1 MGLRRKQLDPSS
13 FLSPTPF
20 PTKHFSQP
28 FSLLF
33 SSFFL
38 FFFIFPKIITTKHIG
53 KVRLVRDEIEMI
65 ENMGEKSEEK
75 TNFMW
80 WEGRIQNWC
89 AQVFSPPGPPKWSL
103 PIWKKKNRGREIV
116 TINDWTI
123 FPPFFCGRLASFCF
137 FFFFGQY
144 ILFYVLDLL
153 VFFSFSFVFYLFIY
167 FVLLLSYVLDLF
179 LSYNIFL
186 CVLYMYTGSFVL
198 LFFYLCYVVRGRG

>member
-20 PTKHFSQP
+20 PTKHSSQP

-33 SSFFL
+33 SSFFS

-53 KVRLVRDEIEMI
+53 KVRLVRDETEMI
-65 ENMGEKSEEK
+65 ENMGEKIEEK

-137 FFFFGQY
+137 VFFFFFLAIFSFFRARLASLLFFFFCFLFIYLY
-144 ILFYVLDLL
+144 ILFCT
-153 VFFSFSFVFYLFIY
+153 YLT
-167 FVLLLSYVLDLF
+167 
-179 LSYNIFL
+179 
-186 CVLYMYTGSFVL
+186 C
-198 LFFYLCYVVRGRG
+198 